1 MRRNERITE
10 KKMNIE
16 EETVRVEYDKERT
29 EEKIVLEE
37 MVEEEQEYQNE
48 GDW

>member
-29 EEKIVLEE
+29 EGKIVLEE

>member
-16 EETVRVEYDKERT
+16 EEKVRVEYDKERT
-29 EEKIVLEE
+29 EGKIVLEK
-37 MVEEEQEYQNE
+37 MVEEE
-48 GDW
+48 

>member
-16 EETVRVEYDKERT
+16 EETVRVEDDT
-29 EEKIVLEE
+29 EMTEGKITLEKKD
-37 MVEEEQEYQNE
+37 EEE
-48 GDW
+48 

>member
-16 EETVRVEYDKERT
+16 EEKVRVEYDRERT
-29 EEKIVLEE
+29 EGKIVLEE
-37 MVEEEQEYQNE
+37 MVEEE
-48 GDW
+48 